1 MAIATDSNRTG
12 IAIEL
17 QGVSHTF
24 KSRPVFH
31 PVTAHVPAGSEC
43 LIRGKNGSGKSTLG
57 RIVVG
62 ELTPAEGQVTWL
74 HEAQAI
80 EAESLCMFSQRVSPV
95 TALHPQLTIEELIAF
110 QGQFRPWSSHS
121 AAGDLLNEAGLTKHM
136 DKAYRDLSSG
146 MQQRVKLALALAA
159 HNGLIVLDEPCA
171 NLDSAGI
178 AWYRETLQ
186 AVRGEATLI
195 VCSND
200 RNEDFINPDIT
211 IELNF

>member
-1 MAIATDSNRTG
+1 MATATDSIRTG

-31 PVTAHVPAGSEC
+31 PVTALVPAGSEC

-57 RIVVG
+57 RIVAG
-62 ELTPAEGQVTWL
+62 ELTPAEGQITWL
-74 HEAQAI
+74 HVAQTM
-80 EAESLCMFSQRVSPV
+80 EAEALCARSQRVSPV
-95 TALHPQLTIEELIAF
+95 TALHPQLTISELIAF
-110 QGQFRPWSSHS
+110 QGQFRPWPSAS
-121 AAGDLLNEAGLTKHM
+121 AALDLLREAGLNKHM

-171 NLDSAGI
+171 NLDSSGI
-178 AWYRETLQ
+178 AWYRETLKS
-186 AVRGEATLI
+186 VRGEATLV

-200 RNEDFINPDIT
+200 RNEDFIDPDIT
-211 IELNF
+211 IELVF